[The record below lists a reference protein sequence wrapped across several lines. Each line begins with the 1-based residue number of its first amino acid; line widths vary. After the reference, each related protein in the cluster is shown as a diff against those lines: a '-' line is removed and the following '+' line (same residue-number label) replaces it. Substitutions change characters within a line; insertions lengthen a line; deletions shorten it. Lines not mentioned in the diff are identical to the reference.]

1 MAGKVETI
9 CNEKIRPVIEELG
22 YELVD
27 IEYSKKVDGMNLDF
41 IIDSPNGI
49 LIEDCVKVHRAIDE
63 LLDEVNPTDDAPYI
77 LNVSSPGI
85 DRPIK
90 TERDFLRNKNKLVE
104 VKCFA
109 PINGKKLYVGN
120 LIDFTEKT
128 VTLKENDVEVEL
140 DRAKV
145 AIITPVIEF

>member
-49 LIEDCVKVHRAIDE
+49 LIEDCEKVHRAIDE

-77 LNVSSPGI
+77 LNV
-85 DRPIK
+85 
-90 TERDFLRNKNKLVE
+90 
-104 VKCFA
+104 
-109 PINGKKLYVGN
+109 
-120 LIDFTEKT
+120 
-128 VTLKENDVEVEL
+128 
-140 DRAKV
+140 
-145 AIITPVIEF
+145 